1 MKVDETLVLT
11 LEKLA
16 RLQLNPEARSRFCGD
31 LEKMLKMVDTLKHLD
46 TMGVEPLVYM
56 SDEIRAPA
64 SDVTQAAIS
73 REMALKNAPHH
84 NNAYFSVPKVI
95 DK

>member
-1 MKVDETLVLT
+1 
-11 LEKLA
+11 
-16 RLQLNPEARSRFCGD
+16 
-31 LEKMLKMVDTLKHLD
+31 
-46 TMGVEPLVYM
+46 MGVEPLVYM